1 MNFAN
6 INLQVNPKR
15 NYFLFKTENYNEYLE
30 IALYALVL
38 LTVPLFHSH
47 QLIVG
52 TIVNAL
58 LIKSA
63 LNHSMKKMF
72 VLAFLPLLSV
82 VATGFLF
89 GSLTEFV
96 LLMVPF
102 IWMSNLLII
111 FVTKKLFTEKTKNYF
126 KSTLIASIVKT
137 IFLSLAI
144 SVMFFVGLVPIALIG
159 IFSFMQFVTAESGSI
174 IVGISKLR
182 RRKNVT

>member
-1 MNFAN
+1 MELF
-6 INLQVNPKR
+6 VNVNR
-15 NYFLFKTENYNEYLE
+15 NYYLFQNEIYNEYLE

-38 LTVPLFHSH
+38 LFVPLFHSH

-72 VLAFLPLLSV
+72 VLAFLPSLSV

-89 GSLTEFV
+89 GGLTPFI

-102 IWMSNLLII
+102 IWISNLLII
-111 FVTKKLFTEKTKNYF
+111 FTTKKLFVTKGKNYF
-126 KSTLIASIVKT
+126 KSSLIASVVKAL
-137 IFLSLAI
+137 FLSLAI
-144 SVMFFVGLVPIALIG
+144 GIMFIIGFVPIALVG
-159 IFSFMQFVTAESGSI
+159 MFSFMQLITAESGAI
-174 IVGISKLR
+174 IVGISKMKKIKDTTELFY
-182 RRKNVT
+182 N

>member
-1 MNFAN
+1 MNLF
-6 INLQVNPKR
+6 VNKER
-15 NYFLFKTENYNEYLE
+15 NYFVFKTQEHNEYLE

-38 LTVPLFHSH
+38 LFIPLFHSH

-72 VLAFLPLLSV
+72 VLAFLPSLSV
-82 VATGFLF
+82 ISTTLLF
-89 GSLTEFV
+89 GSLTEFI

-102 IWMSNLLII
+102 IWISNLLII

-126 KSTLIASIVKT
+126 KSTLIASTAKAT
-137 IFLSLAI
+137 FLFCSVLA
-144 SVMFFVGLVPIALIG
+144 MFFIGLVPIALIG
-159 IFSFMQFVTAESGSI
+159 MFSITQFITAESGSI
-174 IVGISKLR
+174 IVGISKL
-182 RRKNVT
+182 KKEKKFGLS